1 MFNESSLST
10 LVSGAER
17 ASTEWIVERPD
28 ICIGPVCTLT
38 NLANFGNASFGSN
51 FTNINSDYVTL
62 SNGTS
67 LPFSSL
73 SKYIYNITM
82 VNNNGSPLAY
92 VSWFNKISSFN
103 VTYVTTSSIQVTNGH
118 K

>member
-1 MFNESSLST
+1 
-10 LVSGAER
+10 
-17 ASTEWIVERPD
+17 
-28 ICIGPVCTLT
+28 
-38 NLANFGNASFGSN
+38 
-51 FTNINSDYVTL
+51 
-62 SNGTS
+62 
-67 LPFSSL
+67 
-73 SKYIYNITM
+73 M